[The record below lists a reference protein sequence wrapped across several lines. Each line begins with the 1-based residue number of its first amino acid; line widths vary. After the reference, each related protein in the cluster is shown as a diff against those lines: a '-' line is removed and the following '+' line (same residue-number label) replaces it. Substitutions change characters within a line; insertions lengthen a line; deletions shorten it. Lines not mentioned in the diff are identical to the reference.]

1 MDLLTT
7 PALLFPLASSGASS
21 LGSVAARLPAN
32 LSTSSPSAAAPPEV
46 ALSLNVPYVVAE
58 LVIAVLSTAG
68 NLLVCIAVGI
78 NRRLRTVTN
87 YFLVSLAVAD
97 VCVGA
102 VAIPCAILTDLGI
115 PRHQLYLCLL
125 MLSVLIMFT
134 QSSIFS
140 LLAVAIERYV
150 AIFLP
155 FRHQRLMTRRN
166 ALLIIVATWLLAF
179 LIGLVPLM
187 GWYHPPPPDDSGH
200 CFFVFVVD
208 MTYMVYFNFFACVL
222 APLVVMFLIYAR
234 IFAVVKRQSRRIAA
248 EREAVADKEAV
259 AVAAARAAQ
268 MKQEVRTAT
277 SVFLVLFLFTA
288 CWIPL
293 HVINCFLL
301 LCPACPVPLPLLLT
315 AIILSHA
322 NSALNP
328 LIYAYKMKAF
338 RHAFKAIICCRRITE
353 GQGE

>member
-1 MDLLTT
+1 MDPHTT
-7 PALLFPLASSGASS
+7 PALLLPVPSSGASF
-21 LGSVAARLPAN
+21 LGSAAAPSLPAN
-32 LSTSSPSAAAPPEV
+32 LSSSSSPGAAEAEV
-46 ALSLNVPYVVAE
+46 VPSLNVPYVVAE

-68 NLLVCIAVGI
+68 NLLVCVAVGI

-102 VAIPCAILTDLGI
+102 VAIPCAILTDRGV
-115 PRHQLYLCLL
+115 PQHQLYLCLL

-155 FRHQRLMTRRN
+155 FRHQRLMTPRN
-166 ALLIIVATWLLAF
+166 ALLVIVLTWVLAF

-187 GWYHPPPPDDSGH
+187 GWYRAPPHSGH

-248 EREAVADKEAV
+248 EREAVADKEGA
-259 AVAAARAAQ
+259 AAAARAAQ

-338 RHAFKAIICCRRITE
+338 RHAFTAIFCCRRLTE
-353 GQGE
+353 APE